1 MLNPNLGRVLSAVG
15 AVLLIVTLFVVW
27 YDIDRTAAEGT
38 TTATGW
44 ESFPRLRIAIL
55 LGAVLTFITALPR
68 QTRPVLVART
78 VLGLVVGALIMRRIV
93 DPPDLSA
100 AVAPPARHVAGLPG
114 RADGRDRRARG
125 HRPPRGRRLPR
136 PRRRWSRAEIAAAR
150 RRRRGAGGAPCSGCR
165 TKLSGRGSGGERVDD
180 GVLLGVGHAGEQ
192 RQRHRA
198 GRVGVGE
205 RQLRRSVGVDREAV
219 GRRVVQA
226 RLDAALLQRRRA
238 RGRGRRRAP

>member
-68 QTRPVLVART
+68 QTRPVLIART
-78 VLGLVVGALIMRRIV
+78 VRRIV

-100 AVAPPARHVAGLPG
+100 AVHPQLGMWLTFIGALMVAVGGL
-114 RADGRDRRARG
+114 
-125 HRPPRGRRLPR
+125 
-136 PRRRWSRAEIAAAR
+136 
-150 RRRRGAGGAPCSGCR
+150 
-165 TKLSGRGSGGERVDD
+165 VD
-180 GVLLGVGHAGEQ
+180 
-192 RQRHRA
+192 
-198 GRVGVGE
+198 
-205 RQLRRSVGVDREAV
+205 S
-219 GRRVVQA
+219 GRRVV
-226 RLDAALLQRRRA
+226 AAYPGLAGGGRA
-238 RGRGRRRAP
+238 PRSLPPGDGPGGGRGAVLRVPNEAERTR

>member
-68 QTRPVLVART
+68 QTRPVLIART
-78 VLGLVVGALIMRRIV
+78 VLGLVVGALIMRRII

-100 AVAPPARHVAGLPG
+100 PVHPQLGMWLAFLGALMVAIGGL
-114 RADGRDRRARG
+114 
-125 HRPPRGRRLPR
+125 
-136 PRRRWSRAEIAAAR
+136 
-150 RRRRGAGGAPCSGCR
+150 
-165 TKLSGRGSGGERVDD
+165 VDT
-180 GVLLGVGHAGEQ
+180 
-192 RQRHRA
+192 
-198 GRVGVGE
+198 
-205 RQLRRSVGVDREAV
+205 
-219 GRRVVQA
+219 GRRVV
-226 RLDAALLQRRRA
+226 AAYPGLA
-238 RGRGRRRAP
+238 GGGRAPRALPPGDGPGGGGGAVVRVPNEAERTR

>member
-44 ESFPRLRIAIL
+44 ESFPRLRLAIL

-78 VLGLVVGALIMRRIV
+78 VLGLLVGALIMRRIV

-100 AVAPPARHVAGLPG
+100 AVHPQLGMWLAFLGALMVAIGGL
-114 RADGRDRRARG
+114 
-125 HRPPRGRRLPR
+125 
-136 PRRRWSRAEIAAAR
+136 
-150 RRRRGAGGAPCSGCR
+150 
-165 TKLSGRGSGGERVDD
+165 VDT
-180 GVLLGVGHAGEQ
+180 
-192 RQRHRA
+192 
-198 GRVGVGE
+198 
-205 RQLRRSVGVDREAV
+205 
-219 GRRVVQA
+219 GRRVV
-226 RLDAALLQRRRA
+226 AAYPGLAGGGRA
-238 RGRGRRRAP
+238 PRSLPPGDGPGGGRGAVLRVPNEAERTR